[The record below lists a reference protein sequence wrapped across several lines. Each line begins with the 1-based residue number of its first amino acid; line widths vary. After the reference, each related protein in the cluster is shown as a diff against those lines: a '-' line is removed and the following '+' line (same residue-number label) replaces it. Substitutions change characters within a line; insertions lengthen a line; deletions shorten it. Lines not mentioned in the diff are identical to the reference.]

1 MQHEHVAYFRCTLL
15 LLHTYNL
22 IENKMH
28 FELTKNVDE
37 MLHMCTSTPG
47 TNVPYWFIVPYIYGP
62 LSPRWTRDTE
72 SHKCDRGPCHMS
84 RIARQPENRLTFSIT
99 STLELKL
106 TLVQWFT
113 CAEPSVRFN
122 IGIDNL
128 ADNCMTYGR
137 KMIRNSC
144 SNNWDAIPLTPF
156 VRLKIS
162 TAIFCSKRLI
172 FCFVCATKLSVDSW
186 KWSSWH

>member
-1 MQHEHVAYFRCTLL
+1 MWTKCFICARSLQA
-15 LLHTYNL
+15 
-22 IENKMH
+22 
-28 FELTKNVDE
+28 LTFHIDSLYHIFMVHCPPDERETQRAINV
-37 MLHMCTSTPG
+37 TG
-47 TNVPYWFIVPYIYGP
+47 A
-62 LSPRWTRDTE
+62 
-72 SHKCDRGPCHMS
+72 HMS
-84 RIARQPENRLTFSIT
+84 RIVRQPENRLTFSIT